1 MLSLVPF
8 LLLTQ
13 TATAPQRK
21 IEAQYKKWD
30 HAVLVR
36 DKNAMQNL
44 LSPKFTAKA
53 IAGQKPLNR
62 TQFIKAITSRWRP
75 RAPKEQSYI
84 TKINDFA
91 QTSGACITTVTQS
104 IVYKYSNNTT
114 RKSHYKLIDTWKMV
128 GKNWI
133 LFSSDNLE

>member
-1 MLSLVPF
+1 MPI
-8 LLLTQ
+8 LLLAQ
-13 TATAPQRK
+13 TATSPRLA
-21 IEAQYKKWD
+21 IEQQYKKWD
-30 HAVLVR
+30 RAVLAHN
-36 DKNAMQNL
+36 KKAMQNL

-53 IAGQKPLNR
+53 LAGQIPLNR

-75 RAPKEQSYI
+75 GAPKEQSYV

-91 QTSGACITTVTQS
+91 QTTGACITTVSQS

-114 RKSHYKLIDTWKMV
+114 RKAQFKLIDTWKMV

-133 LFSSDNLE
+133 LFSSDNLI